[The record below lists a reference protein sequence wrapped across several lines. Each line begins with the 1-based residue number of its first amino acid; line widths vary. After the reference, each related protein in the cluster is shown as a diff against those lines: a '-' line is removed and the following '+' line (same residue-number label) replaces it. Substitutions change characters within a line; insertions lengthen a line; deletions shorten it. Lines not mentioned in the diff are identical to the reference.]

1 MTTHFFSIF
10 YKRSTCILTTS
21 ILDLINSMFWIYSW
35 SWLLYIYVLFIESW
49 ILLSEFSFHFY
60 SYLGLLKLKSHVL
73 KWRCTR
79 KETLNWNVKHPHH
92 WLCNWLSCLPLVS
105 QKFSSAPS
113 LQSGSV
119 SHHQLEIR
127 HSFSGHLRNPT
138 GHTEPVYY
146 HIKLVALCLNHS
158 FGFNN

>member
-1 MTTHFFSIF
+1 MIIIIFMYFLLNLEYFEVNSHSTFF
-10 YKRSTCILTTS
+10 
-21 ILDLINSMFWIYSW
+21 
-35 SWLLYIYVLFIESW
+35 
-49 ILLSEFSFHFY
+49 
-60 SYLGLLKLKSHVL
+60 SYLGPLKLKSNAL

-127 HSFSGHLRNPT
+127 HSLSGHLRNPT
-138 GHTEPVYY
+138 AHTEPVHY

-158 FGFNN
+158 LGFNNKHNWKLMSYIPILVTGTLQWIKCPANLLMSHSW